1 MLVFCSLML
10 ITVTGKVRLGGSEV
24 FLEGSVKMDV
34 TCLET
39 APSMQDAGE
48 SRLEMEME
56 ILGNWF
62 ILWVCGD
69 L

>member
-1 MLVFCSLML
+1 
-10 ITVTGKVRLGGSEV
+10 
-24 FLEGSVKMDV
+24 MDV